1 MRLAIS
7 LSVLAAALAAPAASA
22 LSASEM
28 SGAWSLATDSRS
40 GALFACASPLR
51 LAAEGDGLR
60 LTAPG
65 WTETFTWTDTGE
77 TSGLLLPVS
86 RNSSGYRITRRADGG
101 YVWQETDAI
110 GELRPNIDALVA
122 RRCTTG

>member
-1 MRLAIS
+1 MRLAVS

-28 SGAWSLATDSRS
+28 SGAWSLGTDGRS
-40 GALFACASPLR
+40 GALFTCASPLR
-51 LAAEGDGLR
+51 LAAEGDGLK

-65 WTETFTWTDTGE
+65 WTETFTWTETGE
-77 TSGLLLPVS
+77 TSGQLLPTARS
-86 RNSSGYRITRRADGG
+86 SSGYRITRRADGG
-101 YVWQETDAI
+101 YVWQETDAR
-110 GELRPNIDALVA
+110 GDLRPNIDVLVA